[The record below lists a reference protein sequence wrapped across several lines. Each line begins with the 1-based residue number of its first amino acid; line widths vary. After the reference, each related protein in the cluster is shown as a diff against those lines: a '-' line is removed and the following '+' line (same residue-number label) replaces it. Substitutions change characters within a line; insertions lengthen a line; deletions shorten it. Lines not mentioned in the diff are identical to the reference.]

1 MKNYLIRVNGIE
13 YEVEVEEIS
22 NNPGIS
28 TTVAQSNA
36 VLKPA
41 AKPSSKQKSK
51 LASKQEANVLE
62 GTESVDAPMPGTIFN
77 INVSEGEEVKAGQVL
92 LILEA
97 MKMENEIVSPRDGKV
112 VAVHEEKGAAVN
124 TGDKLVSIE

>member
-1 MKNYLIRVNGIE
+1 MKKYLIKVNGNQ
-13 YEVEVEEIS
+13 YEVEVEEVS
-22 NNPGIS
+22 NDS
-28 TTVAQSNA
+28 A
-36 VLKPA
+36 
-41 AKPSSKQKSK
+41 KSK
-51 LASKQEANVLE
+51 VEVQPKSVSKPEPKVETKKEKPKPIVNTPQ